1 MKALLLLGCMFVSV
15 KGHAR
20 LLEPPSRAS
29 MWRSGFDNP
38 PDYQDNESFCGG
50 FRVCIKQHAN
60 LKLKCILLIF

>member
-50 FRVCIKQHAN
+50 FRVCIK
-60 LKLKCILLIF
+60 K